1 MLRTF
6 AITCYCRV
14 GWVGRREGAQSPGQS
29 LAGAM
34 CNGTEGNGNMRLRSG
49 KNSLPGGSV
58 LSRLHER
65 LHAIAR
71 KNQHG
76 AQAANLRLRPV
87 PFQRPQ
93 SSSAS

>member
-6 AITCYCRV
+6 AIACNCRV

-34 CNGTEGNGNMRLRSG
+34 CNGAAGEGKMRLRSG
-49 KNSLPGGSV
+49 KNSLPSGSV

-71 KNQHG
+71 KNQRG

-87 PFQRPQ
+87 SFNGP
-93 SSSAS
+93 ASTAS